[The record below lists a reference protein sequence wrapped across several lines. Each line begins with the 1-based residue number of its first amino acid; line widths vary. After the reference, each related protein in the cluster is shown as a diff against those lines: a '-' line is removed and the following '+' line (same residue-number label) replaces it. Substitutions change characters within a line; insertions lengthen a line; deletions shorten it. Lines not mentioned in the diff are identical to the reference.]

1 MLASSVQSVV
11 ACNVTAPRVCTLVL
25 FITFVLP
32 CVSVTEFT
40 CTCTRVYTCNMHGMH
55 LTSTACL
62 DNESVLDVTVNKHYV
77 CLCLLSPTNG
87 GGGVLIGTASVRSVI
102 LPPRMEAAN
111 DWVDL
116 TLTNQIIGFIVS
128 MV

>member
-1 MLASSVQSVV
+1 MSV
-11 ACNVTAPRVCTLVL
+11 
-25 FITFVLP
+25 
-32 CVSVTEFT
+32 
-40 CTCTRVYTCNMHGMH
+40 
-55 LTSTACL
+55 
-62 DNESVLDVTVNKHYV
+62 YV
-77 CLCLLSPTNG
+77 CYRQQMEEV
-87 GGGVLIGTASVRSVI
+87 GVLIGTASVRSVI